1 MSAAPFYRRVVEET
15 GLPLEAAKRATP
27 AVLHALRDRL
37 TPREADQLAAQ
48 LPREIRAAWNTG
60 DVAGRRP
67 VKMRRPAFY
76 ARVRAA
82 ANLGSTREARA
93 LTVAVFA
100 ALKAQVSLGEG
111 EDVRAQLPKDL
122 KILWEEA

>member
-37 TPREADQLAAQ
+37 TQREAHQLAAQ

-76 ARVRAA
+76 ARVRVTAGLA
-82 ANLGSTREARA
+82 STREARA
-93 LTVAVFA
+93 LIVAVFA
-100 ALKAQVSLGEG
+100 ALKAQVSPGEA
-111 EDVRAQLPKDL
+111 EDVDAQLPKDL
-122 KILWEEA
+122 KALWEEA

>member
-15 GLPLEAAKRATP
+15 GLSLETAKRATP

-60 DVAGRRP
+60 NVAGRRP
-67 VKMRRPAFY
+67 VKIRRPAFY
-76 ARVRAA
+76 ARVRVTAGLA
-82 ANLGSTREARA
+82 STREARA

-100 ALKAQVSLGEG
+100 ALKAQVSPGEG

-122 KILWEEA
+122 KTLWEDA

>member
-15 GLPLEAAKRATP
+15 GLSLETAKRATP

-48 LPREIRAAWNTG
+48 LPREIRATWNTG
-60 DVAGRRP
+60 NVAGRRP
-67 VKMRRPAFY
+67 VKIRRPAFY
-76 ARVRAA
+76 ARVRVTAGLA
-82 ANLGSTREARA
+82 STREARA

-100 ALKAQVSLGEG
+100 ALKAQVSPGEG

-122 KILWEEA
+122 KTLWEDA